1 MMNKKKRNMIII
13 EILMAILA
21 LAFIYPIILVVI
33 NSSKSFSEV
42 MSDVIKLPKH
52 LTLSNYAYVWKYVDY
67 PRLFLNNLIIT
78 TVGVSGIVFFSALAA
93 YKLSR
98 TKTKYS
104 WIIFVFCITPML
116 IPFQTIMITV
126 VKVAKT
132 LHLTNS
138 VLGLGIQYWGFG
150 APLAIFIYHG
160 FIKSIP
166 REIDESAIMD
176 GASSFRTFISIIF
189 PLMKP
194 VTATIMIINVMWIW
208 NDFLLPL
215 LMVNGSNST
224 KTLTLAAYSF
234 VGQYT
239 TDWQYTMTA
248 VVMAVLPSV
257 IFFIFMQKNIVKGV
271 TAGAIKG

>member
-1 MMNKKKRNMIII
+1 MTKKKSRVLF
-13 EILMAILA
+13 EILMIVIA
-21 LAFIYPIILVVI
+21 LAFIFPVILVVI
-33 NSSKSFSEV
+33 NSFKTFSEV
-42 MSDVIKLPKH
+42 MSDVLALPKH
-52 LTLSNYAYVWKYVDY
+52 LTFNNYSYVWKYVDY

-78 TVGVSGIVFFSALAA
+78 SVGVLGIVFFGSLAA

-104 WIIFVFCITPML
+104 WAIFVFCITPML
-116 IPFQTIMITV
+116 VPFQTIMITV
-126 VKVAKT
+126 VKVAKV

-138 VLGLGIQYWGFG
+138 VLGLGVQYWGFG
-150 APLAIFIYHG
+150 ASLAVFIYHG
-160 FIKSIP
+160 FIKGIP
-166 REIDESAIMD
+166 KEIDESAIVD
-176 GASSFRTFISIIF
+176 GASSFKTFFSIIF

-194 VTATIMIINVMWIW
+194 VTTTIVIIDVMWIW

-248 VVMAVLPSV
+248 VVMAVLPAI